1 MGIHLVVMGVA
12 GCGKSAVG
20 SRVAASLALPF
31 IEGDAFHAPASVAKM
46 QAGQPLTD
54 ADRAGWLAR
63 LADELA
69 ARPASCDSLSVSH
82 LVIPQY

>member
-1 MGIHLVVMGVA
+1 
-12 GCGKSAVG
+12 
-20 SRVAASLALPF
+20 LPF

-63 LADELA
+63 LAEELA
-69 ARPASCDSLSVSH
+69 ARPAGTVLSCSALCAPTVTACGRPCPSCAS
-82 LVIPQY
+82 PTWN